1 MSDQGPFE
9 IPQNMRELAEQSL
22 EQAKTAYNQF
32 METSRNAQEVLEQS
46 SDTMTSSAKEV
57 QQKAIEYAEANMQ
70 AGFDLA
76 NKLVLAK
83 DMMEALQIQSTYT
96 RQQME
101 SYTRQVQEL
110 SSLMASAAK
119 KAQPK

>member
-1 MSDQGPFE
+1 MTDQGPFE

-32 METSRNAQEVLEQS
+32 MESSRNAQEMLEQS

-57 QQKAIEYAEANMQ
+57 QQKAIEYAESNMQ

>member
-32 METSRNAQEVLEQS
+32 MESSRNAQEVLEQS

-57 QQKAIEYAEANMQ
+57 QQKAIEYAESNMQ

>member
-1 MSDQGPFE
+1 
-9 IPQNMRELAEQSL
+9 
-22 EQAKTAYNQF
+22 
-32 METSRNAQEVLEQS
+32 
-46 SDTMTSSAKEV
+46 
-57 QQKAIEYAEANMQ
+57 
-70 AGFDLA
+70 
-76 NKLVLAK
+76 
-83 DMMEALQIQSTYT
+83 MEALQIQSTYT

>member
-1 MSDQGPFE
+1 MSDKGPFD
-9 IPQNMRELAEQSL
+9 IPQPMRELAEQSL
-22 EQAKTAYNQF
+22 EQAKKAYNQF
-32 METSRNAQEVLEQS
+32 METSRNAQDMLEQS

-57 QQKAIEYAEANMQ
+57 QQKAIEYAESNMQ

>member
-1 MSDQGPFE
+1 MSDKSPFE
-9 IPQNMRELAEQSL
+9 MPQAMRQMAEQSL
-22 EQAKTAYNQF
+22 EQAKQAYNQV
-32 METSRNAQEVLEQS
+32 MDASRKAQDMIEQS

-57 QQKAIEYAEANMQ
+57 QKRAIEYAESNMR

-83 DMMEALQIQSTYT
+83 DMMEALQIQGTYT

-101 SYTRQVQEL
+101 AYTRQVQEL
-110 SSLMASAAK
+110 AGLMTEAAK
-119 KAQPK
+119 KSKPK

>member
-1 MSDQGPFE
+1 MSDKGPFE
-9 IPQNMRELAEQSL
+9 IPQPMRELAEQSL
-22 EQAKTAYNQF
+22 EQAKQAYNQF
-32 METSRNAQEVLEQS
+32 METSRNAQDTLEQS

-57 QQKAIEYAEANMQ
+57 QQKAIEYAESNMQ

-110 SSLMASAAK
+110 SNLMASAAK

>member
-1 MSDQGPFE
+1 MSDKSPFE
-9 IPQNMRELAEQSL
+9 MPQPMRQMAEQSL
-22 EQAKTAYNQF
+22 EQAKQAYNQF
-32 METSRNAQEVLEQS
+32 MEANRKAQDMVEQS

-57 QQKAIEYAEANMQ
+57 QKKAIEYAEANMQ

-83 DMMEALQIQSTYT
+83 DMMEALQIQGTYT

-101 SYTRQVQEL
+101 AYTRQVQEL
-110 SSLMASAAK
+110 TGLMSEAAK
-119 KAQPK
+119 KTQPK

>member
-22 EQAKTAYNQF
+22 EQAKKAYNQF
-32 METSRNAQEVLEQS
+32 METSRNAQDLLEQS

-57 QQKAIEYAEANMQ
+57 QQKAIEYAESNMQ

-101 SYTRQVQEL
+101 AYTRQVQEL
-110 SSLMASAAK
+110 SNLMASAAK

>member
-32 METSRNAQEVLEQS
+32 MESSRNAQEMLEQS

-57 QQKAIEYAEANMQ
+57 QQKAIEYAESNMQ

>member
-57 QQKAIEYAEANMQ
+57 QQKAIEYAESNMQ